1 MCKSVV
7 SFPSY
12 HCEWWVLFCSDF
24 FPRTWIWACPNCFSS
39 SAEAKILAP
48 PKLQEICGRC
58 VRMYQQS
65 IASKWGAP
73 KVHECLVGQFT
84 IFNSGLGPLKAWWSL
99 WFFEVELTSQNF
111 ILSTASLWNIV
122 KQVPW
127 FPVYWLVD
135 FTPSK
140 FNIDTKNDG
149 FFLNVSVSPFEYG
162 YFGYPH

>member
-1 MCKSVV
+1 
-7 SFPSY
+7 
-12 HCEWWVLFCSDF
+12 
-24 FPRTWIWACPNCFSS
+24 
-39 SAEAKILAP
+39 
-48 PKLQEICGRC
+48 
-58 VRMYQQS
+58 MYQQC
-65 IASKWGAP
+65 ASKWGAP

-135 FTPSK
+135 FYPVEIQHRYQK
-140 FNIDTKNDG
+140 WLI
-149 FFLNVSVSPFEYG
+149 FLNVSVSPFEYG
-162 YFGYPH
+162 DFGYPHQFSGLYIFTMETPQKSCQSAMYETHFQTKKAWDYHVCREYILSSELRVHLH